1 MIFAVVHAEHLW
13 YTVDRSFQK
22 PANAAKAAQNQ
33 TFRKEKIKRI
43 TAAVLAAM
51 LLALSLFSAY
61 AEPQTKTEIYSEN
74 SAGETVV
81 RIQIRLRELGYLWF
95 KPTGVYR
102 AMTVKAVEEFQTRC
116 VAYGERLAVD
126 GRMGEQSMLDLFAPS
141 APKFRIPDS
150 VHLPR
155 GPIADTLKVKGEV
168 QSWNAVKQK
177 LNVNEEYTV
186 IDCNTG
192 KQFKLVF
199 TGGENHAEAE
209 LASESEL
216 EAFNYIC
223 GSEYNFLKRPV
234 VVMFGET
241 AVAASIQCYPH
252 GSDSV
257 ADNGIEGHVCLF
269 FEGSLSHVGSLP
281 DVEHNANVFAAAG
294 RG

>member
-1 MIFAVVHAEHLW
+1 M
-13 YTVDRSFQK
+13 R
-22 PANAAKAAQNQ
+22 N
-33 TFRKEKIKRI
+33 
-43 TAAVLAAM
+43 
-51 LLALSLFSAY
+51 
-61 AEPQTKTEIYSEN
+61 PQTKTEIYSEN

-126 GRMGEQSMLDLFAPS
+126 GRMGEQSMLELFAPS

-192 KQFKLVF
+192 KEFKLVF
-199 TGGENHAEAE
+199 TGGGKP
-209 LASESEL
+209 
-216 EAFNYIC
+216 C
-223 GSEYNFLKRPV
+223 RG
-234 VVMFGET
+234 G
-241 AVAASIQCYPH
+241 
-252 GSDSV
+252 
-257 ADNGIEGHVCLF
+257 
-269 FEGSLSHVGSLP
+269 
-281 DVEHNANVFAAAG
+281 AG
-294 RG
+294 FRIGT

>member
-1 MIFAVVHAEHLW
+1 M
-13 YTVDRSFQK
+13 
-22 PANAAKAAQNQ
+22 
-33 TFRKEKIKRI
+33 RKTKRI

-116 VAYGERLAVD
+116 VAYGERLGVD
-126 GRMGEQSMLDLFAPS
+126 GRMGEQSMLELFAPS

-168 QSWNAVKQK
+168 QSSCSQAGKTMPRRSWLPSRNLKLSTISAEASITF
-177 LNVNEEYTV
+177 LNVP
-186 IDCNTG
+186 
-192 KQFKLVF
+192 L
-199 TGGENHAEAE
+199 
-209 LASESEL
+209 L
-216 EAFNYIC
+216 
-223 GSEYNFLKRPV
+223 
-234 VVMFGET
+234 
-241 AVAASIQCYPH
+241 
-252 GSDSV
+252 
-257 ADNGIEGHVCLF
+257 
-269 FEGSLSHVGSLP
+269 
-281 DVEHNANVFAAAG
+281 
-294 RG
+294 

>member
-1 MIFAVVHAEHLW
+1 MP
-13 YTVDRSFQK
+13 QK
-22 PANAAKAAQNQ
+22 TTIEKDDNIMK
-33 TFRKEKIKRI
+33 KIKPI
-43 TAAVLAAM
+43 IAVMLAAIM
-51 LLALSLFSAY
+51 LALSFLSAY
-61 AEPQTKTEIYSEN
+61 AEPQNGIYAEN
-74 SAGETVV
+74 SSGETVV

-126 GRMGEQSMLDLFAPS
+126 GRMGEQSMLELFAPS

-168 QSWNAVKQK
+168 QSWSAVKQK
-177 LNVNEEYTV
+177 LTVNDEYTV

-192 KQFKLVF
+192 KEIKIVF
-199 TGGENHAEAE
+199 IGGENHAEVEIA
-209 LASESEL
+209 AESEL
-216 EAFNYIC
+216 ENFNYIS

-234 VVMFGET
+234 VVMLGET

-252 GSDSV
+252 GNDSV
-257 ADNGIEGHVCLF
+257 ADNGMDGHFCLF

-294 RG
+294 R

>member
-1 MIFAVVHAEHLW
+1 MHE
-13 YTVDRSFQK
+13 
-22 PANAAKAAQNQ
+22 
-33 TFRKEKIKRI
+33 IK
-43 TAAVLAAM
+43 
-51 LLALSLFSAY
+51 
-61 AEPQTKTEIYSEN
+61 N
-74 SAGETVV
+74 SAHKASRPKCPNAELNTV
-81 RIQIRLRELGYLWF
+81 L
-95 KPTGVYR
+95 KNDNN
-102 AMTVKAVEEFQTRC
+102 
-116 VAYGERLAVD
+116 ERLHL
-126 GRMGEQSMLDLFAPS
+126 SS
-141 APKFRIPDS
+141 ARRRKNICIVF
-150 VHLPR
+150 
-155 GPIADTLKVKGEV
+155 
-168 QSWNAVKQK
+168 
-177 LNVNEEYTV
+177 
-186 IDCNTG
+186 NTG
-192 KQFKLVF
+192 KEFKLVF

-257 ADNGIEGHVCLF
+257 ADNGMEGHVCLF

>member
-1 MIFAVVHAEHLW
+1 MKK
-13 YTVDRSFQK
+13 T
-22 PANAAKAAQNQ
+22 
-33 TFRKEKIKRI
+33 KRI

-61 AEPQTKTEIYSEN
+61 AEPQTQTEIYSEN

-116 VAYGERLAVD
+116 VAYGERLGVD
-126 GRMGEQSMLDLFAPS
+126 GRMGEQSMLELFAPS

-177 LNVNEEYTV
+177 LNVNKEYTV

-192 KQFKLVF
+192 KEFKLVF

-257 ADNGIEGHVCLF
+257 ADNGMEGHVCLF

>member
-1 MIFAVVHAEHLW
+1 M
-13 YTVDRSFQK
+13 
-22 PANAAKAAQNQ
+22 
-33 TFRKEKIKRI
+33 RKTKRI

-51 LLALSLFSAY
+51 LLALSLLSTY
-61 AEPQTKTEIYSEN
+61 AEPQTQTEIYSEN

-126 GRMGEQSMLDLFAPS
+126 GRMGEQSMLELFAPS

-155 GPIADTLKVKGEV
+155 GPIADTLKIKGEV
-168 QSWNAVKQK
+168 QSWNTVKQE

-192 KQFKLVF
+192 KEFKLVF
-199 TGGENHAEAE
+199 TGGEKHAEAE
-209 LASESEL
+209 TASEAEL

-234 VVMFGET
+234 VVMLGET

-257 ADNGIEGHVCLF
+257 ADNGMEGHVCLF

>member
-1 MIFAVVHAEHLW
+1 M
-13 YTVDRSFQK
+13 
-22 PANAAKAAQNQ
+22 
-33 TFRKEKIKRI
+33 RKTKRI

-61 AEPQTKTEIYSEN
+61 AEPRTQTEIYSEN

-116 VAYGERLAVD
+116 VAYGERLGVD
-126 GRMGEQSMLDLFAPS
+126 GRMGEQSMLELFAPS

-192 KQFKLVF
+192 KEFKLVF

-257 ADNGIEGHVCLF
+257 ADNGMEGHVCLF

-281 DVEHNANVFAAAG
+281 DVEHNANVFCGGGQRIRANAQCCRFLKRYLTRHSG
-294 RG
+294 ISDGMLYVPSF

>member
-1 MIFAVVHAEHLW
+1 MKK
-13 YTVDRSFQK
+13 T
-22 PANAAKAAQNQ
+22 
-33 TFRKEKIKRI
+33 KRI

-116 VAYGERLAVD
+116 VAYGERLGVD
-126 GRMGEQSMLDLFAPS
+126 GRMGEQSMLELFAPS

-192 KQFKLVF
+192 KEFKLVF

-241 AVAASIQCYPH
+241 AVAASI
-252 GSDSV
+252 
-257 ADNGIEGHVCLF
+257 
-269 FEGSLSHVGSLP
+269 LS
-281 DVEHNANVFAAAG
+281 ARQRF
-294 RG
+294 RGG

>member
-1 MIFAVVHAEHLW
+1 MKK
-13 YTVDRSFQK
+13 T
-22 PANAAKAAQNQ
+22 
-33 TFRKEKIKRI
+33 KRI

-116 VAYGERLAVD
+116 VAYGERLGVD
-126 GRMGEQSMLDLFAPS
+126 GRMGEQSMLELFAPS

-192 KQFKLVF
+192 KEFKLVF

-257 ADNGIEGHVCLF
+257 ADNGITV
-269 FEGSLSHVGSLP
+269 
-281 DVEHNANVFAAAG
+281 
-294 RG
+294 R

>member
-1 MIFAVVHAEHLW
+1 MPNTCGILLTEAFKSRRMRRKQHKTKHSGRIE
-13 YTVDRSFQK
+13 YYEKNKTNYSGGSCG
-22 PANAAKAAQNQ
+22 NAAC
-33 TFRKEKIKRI
+33 IKP
-43 TAAVLAAM
+43 
-51 LLALSLFSAY
+51 FSAY
-61 AEPQTKTEIYSEN
+61 AEPQTQTEIYSEN

-116 VAYGERLAVD
+116 VAYGERLGVD
-126 GRMGEQSMLDLFAPS
+126 GRMGEQSMLELFAPS

-192 KQFKLVF
+192 KEFKLVF

-257 ADNGIEGHVCLF
+257 ADNGMEGHVCLF

>member
-1 MIFAVVHAEHLW
+1 MKK
-13 YTVDRSFQK
+13 T
-22 PANAAKAAQNQ
+22 
-33 TFRKEKIKRI
+33 KRI

-116 VAYGERLAVD
+116 VAYGERLGVD
-126 GRMGEQSMLDLFAPS
+126 GRMGEQSMLELFAPS

-192 KQFKLVF
+192 KEFKLVF

-209 LASESEL
+209 TASESEL
-216 EAFNYIC
+216 QFNAIRTAAILWRITAWKGMSACSLKAVCPMWAACPMLNIMQMFLRRRAEDKSKRSLLSFFKTVINSAFGHFGRDALCAEFLISCIEKDVLLNDSGKLADAAC
-223 GSEYNFLKRPV
+223 GGLNF
-234 VVMFGET
+234 
-241 AVAASIQCYPH
+241 
-252 GSDSV
+252 
-257 ADNGIEGHVCLF
+257 
-269 FEGSLSHVGSLP
+269 
-281 DVEHNANVFAAAG
+281 
-294 RG
+294 